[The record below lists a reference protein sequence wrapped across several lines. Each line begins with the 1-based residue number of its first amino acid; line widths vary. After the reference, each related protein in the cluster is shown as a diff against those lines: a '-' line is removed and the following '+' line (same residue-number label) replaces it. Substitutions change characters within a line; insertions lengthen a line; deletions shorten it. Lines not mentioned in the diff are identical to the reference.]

1 MSADPRHWP
10 PPEPAAVWFGV
21 QGGRGWLVLHR
32 WMRGGYTACRQ
43 PMWWRDATGRYI
55 GERGHLVALRFLNP
69 ATTRPCRRC
78 WDVEE
83 ER

>member
-10 PPEPAAVWFGV
+10 PKESSAVWTGSFVGPAP
-21 QGGRGWLVLHR
+21 LVLHR
-32 WMRGGYTACRQ
+32 WMRGGYTACRL
-43 PMWWRDATGRYI
+43 PMWYRDAEGRYI
-55 GERGHLVALRFLNP
+55 GARGHLVAVRFLNP
-69 ATTRPCRRC
+69 ATTRPCLRC